1 MQGDQAAL
9 LEECYRQALCLL
21 RENST
26 PDGVLASARNPKSSG
41 RNYDSIFGRDA
52 AICALGMALSGDAE
66 LLESAQAGLLT
77 LARHQARNGQIPK
90 FVKPESAEVD
100 FWYAGCVDATIWWL
114 IAVHFLDRVAPQLGL
129 AERLSANAV
138 RALSWLECQEHQGW
152 YLLQQNDC
160 ADWADIMPRSGFVL
174 YTNALWYWAKR
185 LYGLPTARETR
196 RFARLLFNPFDSAVP
211 DQKRVRLM
219 RHYIRNGCRPGPFL
233 LSYVNFSFWGE
244 EIDIFG
250 NILAYLT
257 GVGAP
262 SEAGKMVAGVTALS
276 ANKPHPVRVVGH
288 PIEVGSPCWRPY
300 MQRHRQNLPWQYHNG
315 GAWPFVG
322 GFWVILLATLGERS
336 LARTELVKVALSCKV
351 NGWEFNEWFQGQ
363 TGEPMGM
370 LRQSWNAAVYILAY
384 RTVLCG
390 ARIFA

>member
-1 MQGDQAAL
+1 MGDQADL
-9 LEECYRQALCLL
+9 LERCYREAVDLL

-26 PDGVLASARNPKSSG
+26 PAGILASAPTPKSSG

-52 AICALGMALSGDAE
+52 AICSLGMALCGDAE
-66 LLESAQAGLLT
+66 LLTAAEAGLLT

-90 FVKPESAEVD
+90 FVKPELAEVD
-100 FWYAGCVDATIWWL
+100 FWYAGCVDATLWWL
-114 IAVHFLDRVAPQLGL
+114 IAVHFLDRAAPQLGL

-138 RALSWLECQEHQGW
+138 RAFNWLECQEHQGW

-160 ADWADIMPRSGFVL
+160 SDWADIMPRSGFVL

-185 LYGLPTARETR
+185 LYHHPTARDTR
-196 RFARLLFNPFDSAVP
+196 RFARLLFDPLDNTVP
-211 DQKRVRLM
+211 DQKRIRLM
-219 RHYIRNGCRPGPFL
+219 RHYIRNNCRPAPFL

-257 GVGAP
+257 GLGAP
-262 SEAGKMVAGVTALS
+262 SDAGKMVAGVTALR
-276 ANKPHPVRVVGH
+276 ANDPHPVRVVGA
-288 PIEVGSPCWRPY
+288 PIAVGSPRWRPY
-300 MQRHRQNLPWQYHNG
+300 MGRHRQNLPWQYHNG

-322 GFWVILLATLGERS
+322 GFWVMLLAALGERS
-336 LARTELVKVALSCKV
+336 LARAELVKVALSCRV

-370 LRQSWNAAVYILAY
+370 PRQSWNAALYILAY
-384 RTVLCG
+384 HTVIKG
-390 ARIFA
+390 VRVFS